1 MAPISVGS
9 SDYTDAYGRPEI
21 EMMKQSA
28 GASLGQDQLLDTG
41 QTSIKKARPPT
52 NWYLLYLSGTYQI
65 IQYIMYFLA
74 PILNLFFPQFLLLS
88 VSE

>member
-52 NWYLLYLSGTYQI
+52 NWYLLYLSGAYQI
-65 IQYIMYFLA
+65 IQYIQYFLA
-74 PILNLFFPQFLLLS
+74 PILKLILLTIFTA
-88 VSE
+88 VCV